1 MKERLQILL
10 RDSWRKILLS
20 LIAALAVEIAY
31 LAAPPEMFYQASQQ
45 NNAVS
50 IWNEEVQLVH
60 CSMVDGK
67 VVPSIMI
74 HRFIFGDWRVKL
86 TISSLP

>member
-1 MKERLQILL
+1 MKERLQMLL
-10 RDSWRKILLS
+10 RDSGRKILLS

-60 CSMVDGK
+60 C
-67 VVPSIMI
+67 
-74 HRFIFGDWRVKL
+74 RFILRDWRVKL
-86 TISSLP
+86 TMSSLP

>member
-1 MKERLQILL
+1 MKERLQMLL

-50 IWNEEVQLVH
+50 IWNE
-60 CSMVDGK
+60 
-67 VVPSIMI
+67 
-74 HRFIFGDWRVKL
+74 
-86 TISSLP
+86 